1 MAPRARSSPAW
12 IFLAVAL
19 LVPGTFLLW
28 VAVRQSSA
36 SKLAREVTARTEREV
51 QVAQNFHRP
60 RAVHRGE
67 ARSCGATRELS
78 AVLSSLQSSA
88 LAPRGDFNPII
99 ERNEPIPDGWNA
111 LVRAH
116 GRELDALARALQCD
130 HGANLAP
137 LNADGYSADN
147 LGAMIR
153 GLRMMIVRA
162 VQSPPDV
169 CLAGLVDVLAL
180 SSENAW
186 GHGLLGA
193 ALHDGMTK
201 SVPVALFRCAA
212 QASPEARARA
222 ANELAT
228 VARAQPSD
236 GRWVHGELTMLSLG
250 LGRALRDVSAVPSQR
265 QDIPMWWDRPRA
277 LEILHDVVNGLDR
290 WERLDA
296 AGDPRAL
303 ERELAATESLLM
315 GSEATKMVTTQ
326 WTQRLQN
333 ARAGRARVTMSALVF
348 AAWVARDASGA
359 WSAELPALG
368 REPAMRDPFT
378 ASAFGWSL
386 ETPSRQLTVTAVGM
400 DGRAGTGDDVIV
412 TLAAP

>member
-19 LVPGTFLLW
+19 LVPGTLLLW
-28 VAVRQSSA
+28 AAVRQSTA
-36 SKLAREVTARTEREV
+36 SKLAREVTARAEREV
-51 QVAQNFHRP
+51 HVAQNFHRP

-67 ARSCGATRELS
+67 ARPCGATRELS
-78 AVLSSLQSSA
+78 AVLHTLQSSA
-88 LAPRGDFNPII
+88 QAPRGDFNPII
-99 ERNEPIPDGWNA
+99 ERAEPIPDGWTA

-116 GRELDALARALQCD
+116 GRELDALSRALQCD

-147 LGAMIR
+147 LGAMVR
-153 GLRMMIVRA
+153 ASRMMIVRA
-162 VQSPPDV
+162 LQSPPDA

-180 SSENAW
+180 SAENAW
-186 GHGLLGA
+186 GHGLIGA
-193 ALHDGMTK
+193 VLHDGMTK
-201 SVPVALFRCAA
+201 PVPAALFRCAA
-212 QASPEARARA
+212 QATPEARARA
-222 ANELAT
+222 ANALAT
-228 VARAQPSD
+228 VARSQPAD

-250 LGRALRDVSAVPSQR
+250 LARALRDISAMPSQR
-265 QDIPMWWDRPRA
+265 QDIPLWWDRPRA
-277 LEILHDVVNGLDR
+277 LEILNDVVKGLDR

-326 WTQRLQN
+326 WTQRVQN
-333 ARAGRARVTMSALVF
+333 ARAGRARVMMTALVLN
-348 AAWVARDASGA
+348 AWAARDASGA

-378 ASAFGWSL
+378 AAPFGWSL
-386 ETPSRQLTVTAVGM
+386 ETASRQLTVTAAGA

-412 TLAAP
+412 TFAAP